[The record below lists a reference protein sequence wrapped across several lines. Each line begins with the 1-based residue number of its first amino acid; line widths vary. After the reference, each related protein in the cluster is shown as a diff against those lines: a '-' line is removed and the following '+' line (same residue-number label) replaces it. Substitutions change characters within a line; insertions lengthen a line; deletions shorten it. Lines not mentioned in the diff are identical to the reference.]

1 MPLREGMATNG
12 FHRPRVSSNLD
23 YGPFLCLRRWT
34 VGVMTVLTEHQ
45 AYAAMFFYLE
55 KQRKRTKSNTRGGM
69 LGDMSLLPDERRAD
83 APVMGD

>member
-1 MPLREGMATNG
+1 
-12 FHRPRVSSNLD
+12 
-23 YGPFLCLRRWT
+23 
-34 VGVMTVLTEHQ
+34 MTVLTEHQ